1 MQSKKKIYAFIFAR
15 KNSKRIKDKNI
26 KNLAGLSLIERSI
39 HFAKKLKSIKKI
51 FVSTDSEKIKIIAL
65 KLNCE
70 VIIRPKKLTKDDSPE
85 LESWRHAIN
94 FVQNKYGTDF
104 LFLSLPTTSPLRKNN
119 DVLKCINFVE
129 KKNYDC
135 SLTVTKTNSDPYFN
149 MVIKKNKN
157 FYPIFNNKNS
167 RSKNSFYTI
176 TTVAYCAKI
185 SFIKKAKHILDGN
198 IKFLEVDFPSSL
210 DIDEISDLK
219 IAELLLKK

>member
-1 MQSKKKIYAFIFAR
+1 MYG
-15 KNSKRIKDKNI
+15 NSINNNPINYNDNGTLVVEKPAPSNVVSDWQI
-26 KNLAGLSLIERSI
+26 KNGLSQNQPSYR
-39 HFAKKLKSIKKI
+39 FAEGFNVYL
-51 FVSTDSEKIKIIAL
+51 DG
-65 KLNCE
+65 
-70 VIIRPKKLTKDDSPE
+70 
-85 LESWRHAIN
+85 N

-185 SFIKKAKHILDGN
+185 SFIKKTKHILDGN
-198 IKFLEVDFPSSL
+198 IKFLEVDFRSSL